1 MAIDSLSYRSGV
13 RPQSHSRDVARPRQR
28 RAGVSDDHEATTRLV
43 AEKIIEEGH
52 GMRGAT
58 LHAAYSNR

>member
-1 MAIDSLSYRSGV
+1 MSLALDSVTL
-13 RPQSHSRDVARPRQR
+13 
-28 RAGVSDDHEATTRLV
+28 GVSDDDEATTRLV
-43 AEKIIEEGH
+43 AEKIIEAGH